1 MFPISLLNHIC
12 WCGWKIHLLS
22 CKIQIDTWSLVQHTG
37 ARTWGDWDH
46 QSSQRERV
54 SARLD
59 IVVYNC
65 IYNNIFGKIYTHTGQ
80 NQNLNL
86 FHLHAIF
93 QVCVYLNFECTLFSG
108 NQIIMIHL
116 CRVQNQFQFHHHKK
130 FLKNNNHKIFH
141 WHFQITRLLN
151 SVRIAWCLNFLSC
164 INFSIIFPPIAKDSI
179 VHYSLLQL
187 K

>member
-1 MFPISLLNHIC
+1 MEFGPTHRCQDMRRLRPSVNPE
-12 WCGWKIHLLS
+12 
-22 CKIQIDTWSLVQHTG
+22 
-37 ARTWGDWDH
+37 
-46 QSSQRERV
+46 RERV

-86 FHLHAIF
+86 FHLHATF
-93 QVCVYLNFECTLFSG
+93 KVCVYLNFECTLFSG

-130 FLKNNNHKIFH
+130 FLKIIIIKFSTDIS
-141 WHFQITRLLN
+141 RLL
-151 SVRIAWCLNFLSC
+151 
-164 INFSIIFPPIAKDSI
+164 D
-179 VHYSLLQL
+179 Y
-187 K
+187 